1 MEYLSLEAEDDC
13 AILQFSD
20 EDESKKTTDELDDFI
35 DDAPIEEESISF
47 YRGRNLLDVNDYP
60 RFNGQVRNPL
70 EAINSDDESY
80 FGDDEQPELFAPEN
94 RNEVTFDRFEG
105 FEKSVETFKRTL
117 NNFPD
122 SENYLFNS
130 VIHGLM
136 FCKQQSH
143 YQLVNS
149 K

>member
-1 MEYLSLEAEDDC
+1 MEFLSSEAEDDC

-20 EDESKKTTDELDDFI
+20 EDESKKTTDEVDDFI
-35 DDAPIEEESISF
+35 DDVPIEEESISF
-47 YRGRNLLDVNDYP
+47 YRERNPLDVNDYP

-70 EAINSDDESY
+70 EAIYSDDGSY

>member
-1 MEYLSLEAEDDC
+1 MEFLSSEAEDDC

-20 EDESKKTTDELDDFI
+20 EDESKKTTDEVDDFI
-35 DDAPIEEESISF
+35 DDVPIEEESISF
-47 YRGRNLLDVNDYP
+47 YRERNPLDVNDYP

-70 EAINSDDESY
+70 EAIYSDDESY

-94 RNEVTFDRFEG
+94 RNEVTFDRFER
-105 FEKSVETFKRTL
+105 FEKSFETFKRTL

-136 FCKQQSH
+136 F
-143 YQLVNS
+143 
-149 K
+149 

>member
-1 MEYLSLEAEDDC
+1 MEFLSSEAEDDC

-20 EDESKKTTDELDDFI
+20 EDESKKTTDEVDDFI
-35 DDAPIEEESISF
+35 HDVPIEEESISF
-47 YRGRNLLDVNDYP
+47 YRERNPLDVNDYP

-70 EAINSDDESY
+70 EAIYSDDESY

-136 FCKQQSH
+136 F
-143 YQLVNS
+143 
-149 K
+149 